1 MFRQNNVVAREE
13 LQHGNLAMGAVGEDL
28 GLING
33 KLVLEE
39 GGLED
44 KEDTDMKYRTKDT
57 KDMKHKKT
65 QRLTLIP
72 LLIVFIANP
81 LPTNV
86 L

>member
-13 LQHGNLAMGAVGEDL
+13 LRRGDLALDAVGKNL
-28 GLING
+28 GLVNG

-57 KDMKHKKT
+57 DVKQKKKP
-65 QRLTLIP
+65 QRLTLY
-72 LLIVFIANP
+72 LDTTADCFH
-81 LPTNV
+81 T
-86 L
+86 